1 MKINY
6 RRGPKSSAR
15 VSVGLV
21 SVLVAG
27 IFGYSCNNQ
36 KTEAPKKA
44 ETQSASGENENRRN
58 ELAHSN
64 SNSDRNSKSD
74 QDDDKG
80 SKSSSKSSSRR
91 SSSSDSSKSSSSR
104 TSNSKEDLNDII
116 SRLGL
121 TRTEVQTLQRFFCG
135 RDPEELSRLA
145 SRFGF
150 GGSGN
155 GGSSNRNSFNL
166 DSFGPNG
173 FSRADL
179 DALRALGRSGRDMSP
194 ETIKRAQDA
203 ICSNSSSSNSSK
215 SGSSSSSRSSRDDD
229 DDDDN

>member
-1 MKINY
+1 MKIKST
-6 RRGPKSSAR
+6 RGSRSSVRAAA
-15 VSVGLV
+15 GLA
-21 SVLVAG
+21 SILMAS
-27 IFGYSCNNQ
+27 IFGFSCNSQ
-36 KTEAPKKA
+36 KSEAPKKA
-44 ETQSASGENENRRN
+44 VTQTASGENENRRN
-58 ELAHSN
+58 DVAPSN
-64 SNSDRNSKSD
+64 TNSERNSKSD
-74 QDDDKG
+74 RDDDKG
-80 SKSSSKSSSRR
+80 SKSSSSRR
-91 SSSSDSSKSSSSR
+91 TSGSDSSKSSSTR
-104 TSNSKEDLNDII
+104 TANSKDDLNDII

-121 TRTEVQTLQRFFCG
+121 TQTEVQALQRFFCG

-150 GGSGN
+150 GGSGS

-166 DSFGPNG
+166 GSSGPGG

-194 ETIKRAQDA
+194 ETIKRAQDVL
-203 ICSNSSSSNSSK
+203 CNNNSGSSGSR